1 MLCGGV
7 GLVEN
12 MDIVECERR
21 LVELVSLCHGLVD
34 PDADV
39 KTESLA
45 NLACFA
51 RGVTLGRV
59 DDGTVRFGL
68 LGLGRGCCV
77 DVLRLG
83 DGGSEAGSDVQAT
96 GLFEVLFN

>member
-21 LVELVSLCHGLVD
+21 VVELVSLCHGLVD
-34 PDADV
+34 PEAEV

-45 NLACFA
+45 NLACFD
-51 RGVTLGRV
+51 RGVAFGRV
-59 DDGTVRFGL
+59 
-68 LGLGRGCCV
+68 
-77 DVLRLG
+77 
-83 DGGSEAGSDVQAT
+83 
-96 GLFEVLFN
+96 

>member
-21 LVELVSLCHGLVD
+21 VVELVSLCHGLVD

-45 NLACFA
+45 NLACFV
-51 RGVTLGRV
+51 RGVAL
-59 DDGTVRFGL
+59 
-68 LGLGRGCCV
+68 
-77 DVLRLG
+77 
-83 DGGSEAGSDVQAT
+83 
-96 GLFEVLFN
+96 